1 MTKPDKITLPPEPPA
16 AEPPRQNGWLTYVME
31 IAKNLVI
38 AMLLYLLIDHFVLD
52 RVRVENISMYPTLKE
67 GEVLF
72 VNKLAYKLG
81 SVERGDIVT
90 FHYPLEPT
98 LSFIKRAIGLPG
110 DAVEIKDKQV
120 WVNGIILT
128 EPYIVTP
135 SDYTG
140 QWVVPADSVFV
151 LGDNRVD
158 SADSHVWGFVPFNDL
173 VGKAMAVYWPLD
185 RFRLLTHPNLMSAAS
200 P

>member
-1 MTKPDKITLPPEPPA
+1 MTNPDHLTLPPEP
-16 AEPPRQNGWLTYVME
+16 AETPPLKDNWRSYILE
-31 IAKNLVI
+31 IAKNLVF
-38 AMLLYLLIDHFVLD
+38 ALLLYFLADSVID
-52 RVRVENISMYPTLKE
+52 RVVVNNISMYPTLKP
-67 GEVLF
+67 GDMLM

-81 SVERGDIVT
+81 HVERGDILT

-98 LSFIKRAIGLPG
+98 LNFIKRAIGLPG
-110 DAVEIKDKQV
+110 DTVEIKDKQV
-120 WVNGIILT
+120 WVNGTALT

-135 SDYTG
+135 SDYIG
-140 QWVVPADSVFV
+140 RWVVPADSVFV

-173 VGKAMAVYWPLD
+173 VGKVLTIYWPLD
-185 RFRLLTHPNLMSAAS
+185 RFRIITHPNLMAAAN

>member
-1 MTKPDKITLPPEPPA
+1 MDKQKDVSLPSEDVEVQPQKE
-16 AEPPRQNGWLTYVME
+16 GWQVVFLDF
-31 IAKNLVI
+31 AKNLLIALVLVFLVNLVI
-38 AMLLYLLIDHFVLD
+38 D
-52 RVRVENISMYPTLKE
+52 RVRVENISMFPTLKE
-67 GEVLF
+67 GDMLV

-81 SVERGDIVT
+81 KVDRGDILT
-90 FHYPLEPT
+90 FHYPLDPK

-110 DAVEIKDKQV
+110 DTVEIVNKKV
-120 WVNGIILT
+120 WVNGNALN

-140 QWVVPADSVFV
+140 KWVVPADSVFV

-158 SADSHVWGFVPFNDL
+158 SADSHVWGFVPSNDL
-173 VGKAMAVYWPLD
+173 VGKVLAVYWPPN
-185 RFRLLTHPNLMSAAS
+185 RMRIVFHPDLMASAT